1 MYIRFIYLNCIYWNV
16 FIRVNQTWL
25 SSVNNFYYAQYKLT
39 WLLVSILD
47 ALKVILTSS
56 AYVLLIVMSYKTLTS
71 FVHQVHD
78 HF

>member
-56 AYVLLIVMSYKTLTS
+56 AYVLLTVMSYKTLTS